1 MLDKRAEYAYTSVMR
16 VRRNTENCT
25 TLLLLPCDCANLR
38 RAARAVSRLYSQ
50 ELRPDGIE
58 ITQFTLLMALNLA
71 GEIPQGKLGE
81 ILALDSTSL
90 TRMLALLKKY
100 GWVKAKEGADRRL
113 RIFSLTPAGKA
124 KFQQALP
131 HWKRAQE
138 RFETALGART
148 ASQLKGLLAEVTQ
161 ASLGR

>member
-1 MLDKRAEYAYTSVMR
+1 MR
-16 VRRNTENCT
+16 VEGKTESST
-25 TLLLLPCDCANLR
+25 RAPLLPCDCANLR

-71 GEIPQGKLGE
+71 GEIPQGKLGD

-90 TRMLALLKKY
+90 TRMLGLLKKY
-100 GWVKAKEGADRRL
+100 GWVKAKEGDDRRL

-131 HWKRAQE
+131 HWKRAQK
-138 RFETALGART
+138 RLETALGTRT
-148 ASQLKGLLAEVTQ
+148 ATQLRGLLAEVTQ
-161 ASLGR
+161 ASLER